1 MDISITKLIKHTD
14 NRGYLAELLTSDDVK
29 LYGYRFGHLFIST
42 FQGKS
47 SVRGNHY
54 HMKQHEYFLVL
65 DGKMKFVFQDIKTG
79 QRKEMIVRAQAQELV
94 RVRVGPMVSHVCW
107 NISKKARLLS
117 YFAYPYDIHNPETV
131 PLNLS
136 KEYL

>member
-1 MDISITKLIKHTD
+1 
-14 NRGYLAELLTSDDVK
+14 
-29 LYGYRFGHLFIST
+29 
-42 FQGKS
+42 
-47 SVRGNHY
+47 
-54 HMKQHEYFLVL
+54 MKQHEYFLVL